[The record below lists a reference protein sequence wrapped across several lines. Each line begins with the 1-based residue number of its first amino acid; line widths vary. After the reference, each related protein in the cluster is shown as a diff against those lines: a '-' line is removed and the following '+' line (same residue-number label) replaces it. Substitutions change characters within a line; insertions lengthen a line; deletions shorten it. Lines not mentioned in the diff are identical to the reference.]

1 MRETKIIARLLLF
14 ISLSSAGVRA
24 EPVRTA
30 DGWLNAAYE
39 LKASGDL
46 GGAVQAFLA
55 ARAAGAEPQR
65 IALELAYTHLALGE
79 TGAARD
85 ELVTAA
91 RGPDAELAER
101 ARTQLAAM
109 PGAWWAD
116 VYVESFGWSRVHGA
130 AGSTD
135 LVPTVRVR
143 GMRRLASSPEL
154 DAYLDVYAFAQATR
168 DTASRGL
175 GAATPQIYADNRAL
189 AGGGALVRIW
199 QHRIGVFA
207 QLGPAVPLMDD
218 GGARLALDLRGGPY
232 VALATAACSRR
243 AHATCAEV
251 YAESIYT
258 SRFDHNIQALARGR
272 LARSYLDTGAVGW
285 QLFVE
290 GRGAVDRNGDY
301 YNNFVDIGAGP
312 RWRLHTAV
320 PVDLLLGGHVGTY
333 LGRANRDPAPMSL
346 EYADLRI
353 LATTY
358 VEL

>member
-1 MRETKIIARLLLF
+1 MREATIITALLVL
-14 ISLSSAGVRA
+14 LSSAGTRA
-24 EPVRTA
+24 EPMRNATA
-30 DGWLNAAYE
+30 WLSAAYQR
-39 LKASGDL
+39 KASGDL
-46 GGAVQAFLA
+46 GGAVEAFRA

-85 ELVTAA
+85 ELVTAS
-91 RGPDAELAER
+91 RGPDAELAGQ
-101 ARTQLAAM
+101 ARHQIEAL

-116 VYVESFGWSRVHGA
+116 VYAESFGWHRMHGA
-130 AGSTD
+130 VESTD

-143 GMRRLASSPEL
+143 GMRRLAPSPEL
-154 DAYLDVYAFAQATR
+154 DAYVFAQATR

-175 GAATPQIYADNRAL
+175 GAATPQIYADDRAL
-189 AGGGALVRIW
+189 AGGGVLVRTW
-199 QHRIGVFA
+199 QRRLGVFA
-207 QLGPAVPLMDD
+207 QLGPAVPLIDD
-218 GGARLALDLRGGPY
+218 GRARLALDIRGGAY
-232 VALATAACSRR
+232 LALATATCSER

-258 SRFDHNIQALARGR
+258 SRFDHDIQTLARGR
-272 LARSYLDTGAVGW
+272 LARSYLDTGALSW

-301 YNNFVDIGAGP
+301 YNNFIDVGAGP

-320 PVDLLLGGHVGTY
+320 PVDVLLGGHVGRY
-333 LGRANRDPAPMSL
+333 LGRANRDPAPTSL

-358 VEL
+358 VEF

>member
-1 MRETKIIARLLLF
+1 VREITIIAKLSLF
-14 ISLSSAGVRA
+14 ILLSSAGTRA
-24 EPVRTA
+24 EPVRDA
-30 DGWLNAAYE
+30 AGWLNAAYE

-46 GGAVQAFLA
+46 GGAVKAFLA

-79 TGAARD
+79 ARAARD

-91 RGPDAELAER
+91 RGPDAGLAEQ
-101 ARTQLAAM
+101 ARNQLAAM
-109 PGAWWAD
+109 PGPMPGPWWAD
-116 VYVESFGWSRVHGA
+116 AYVESFGWSRVHGA
-130 AGSTD
+130 AESTD
-135 LVPTVRVR
+135 LVPTVRAR
-143 GMRRLASSPEL
+143 GMRRLVSSPDL
-154 DAYLDVYAFAQATR
+154 NAYVFAQATR

-189 AGGGALVRIW
+189 VGGGVLVRIW
-199 QHRIGVFA
+199 QHRVGVFA
-207 QLGPAVPLMDD
+207 QLGPAVPLIDD
-218 GGARLALDLRGGPY
+218 GGARLALDIRGGPY
-232 VALATAACSRR
+232 VTLATAACSQR

-251 YAESIYT
+251 YAESVYT

-272 LARSYLDTGAVGW
+272 LARSYLDTGALSW

-290 GRGAVDRNGDY
+290 GRGAADRNGDY
-301 YNNFVDIGAGP
+301 YNNLVDIGAGP

-333 LGRANRDPAPMSL
+333 LGRVNRDPAPMSL
-346 EYADLRI
+346 EYADFRI

>member
-1 MRETKIIARLLLF
+1 VREATIITALWVC
-14 ISLSSAGVRA
+14 LSSTGLRA
-24 EPVRTA
+24 EPMRDATA
-30 DGWLNAAYE
+30 WLNAAYQ

-46 GGAVQAFLA
+46 GGAVEALRA

-85 ELVTAA
+85 ELVTAS
-91 RGPDAELAER
+91 RGPNAELAEQAR
-101 ARTQLAAM
+101 AQLAAL

-116 VYVESFGWSRVHGA
+116 VYVESFGWRRMHGA
-130 AGSTD
+130 VESTD

-154 DAYLDVYAFAQATR
+154 NVYVFAQATR
-168 DTASRGL
+168 DTSSRGV
-175 GAATPQIYADNRAL
+175 GAATPQIYADDRAL
-189 AGGGALVRIW
+189 AGGGVLVRMW
-199 QHRIGVFA
+199 HGRLGMFA
-207 QLGPAVPLMDD
+207 QLGPAVPLIDD
-218 GGARLALDLRGGPY
+218 GRARVALDLRSGAY
-232 VALATAACSRR
+232 LALATAACSQR
-243 AHATCAEV
+243 AHATCAEI

-258 SRFDHNIQALARGR
+258 SRFDHDVQAFARGR
-272 LARSYLDTGAVGW
+272 LARSYLDTGALGW

-301 YNNFVDIGAGP
+301 YNNFVDVGAGP
-312 RWRLHTAV
+312 RWRLRTAV
-320 PVDLLLGGHVGTY
+320 PVDLLLGGHVGRY
-333 LGRANRDPAPMSL
+333 LGRASRDPAPSSL

-358 VEL
+358 VVF